1 MSLQASIHIDC
12 LHGPHPRLPFSQ
24 KETKT
29 SENLM
34 YRMLV
39 LEAPG
44 ELEETQGTQEA
55 LGSFHAI

>member
-1 MSLQASIHIDC
+1 
-12 LHGPHPRLPFSQ
+12 
-24 KETKT
+24 
-29 SENLM
+29 M

>member
-1 MSLQASIHIDC
+1 MVPI
-12 LHGPHPRLPFSQ
+12 PFFLSP
-24 KETKT
+24 KGNKKS

-34 YRMLV
+34 SYDM